1 MLIIDKIYILVN
13 LISSWKGLVNKY
25 RKEYMAIHLL
35 LLFFLPS
42 LDYSYLTLLQHP
54 NKQKQINYTRKYHVY
69 VLYDN
74 INPIPRLHIQ
84 TLNFQGSFSLYYAWS
99 MNMRRRLHGT
109 SPSAMFPGVLP
120 PSPGGILRQTPAG
133 TVPGITED
141 TGFYIPKKKH
151 GWTGFANKKHA
162 AQGPW
167 KGGNASWLERRQTA
181 LLL

>member
-74 INPIPRLHIQ
+74 INPIPRSTAH
-84 TLNFQGSFSLYYAWS
+84 TNSKFSGLIFS
-99 MNMRRRLHGT
+99 VERLMNMRRLLGT